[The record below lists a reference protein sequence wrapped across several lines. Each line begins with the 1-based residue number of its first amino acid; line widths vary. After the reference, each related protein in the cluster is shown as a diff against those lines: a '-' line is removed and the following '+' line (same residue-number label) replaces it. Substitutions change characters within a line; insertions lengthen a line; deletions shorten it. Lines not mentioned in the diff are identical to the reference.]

1 MFIFILHIES
11 RIRVPFQAPNNQVS
25 KEEPSFGPINENNFV
40 VNEPVIYQQLPQ
52 RENSVNTFEVLHHRL
67 GVSILLDR
75 LEWKRKSTSQELE
88 NEKPLIIF

>member
-1 MFIFILHIES
+1 MFILHIES
-11 RIRVPFQAPNNQVS
+11 RILVPFQAPNNQVS
-25 KEEPSFGPINENNFV
+25 KEEPSFGPINENSNFV

-52 RENSVNTFEVLHHRL
+52 REDSVNTFEVLHHRL

-75 LEWKRKSTSQELE
+75 LEWKRKSTSQKVE